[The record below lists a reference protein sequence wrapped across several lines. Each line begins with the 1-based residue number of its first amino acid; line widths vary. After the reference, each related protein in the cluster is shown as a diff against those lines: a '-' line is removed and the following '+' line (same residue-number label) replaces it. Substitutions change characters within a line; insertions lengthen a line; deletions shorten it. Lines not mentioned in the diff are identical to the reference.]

1 MSNGSV
7 LGLHSVI
14 RAPSLETV
22 LHHGIS
28 SSVPS
33 SLPSVMR
40 SESTGNQ
47 SGFIDS
53 GHSPSQLKLGLRAA
67 PAIHPHSLPDHPDGL
82 NNNAHCN
89 SLNTIAGNI
98 SLRPSERADSR
109 QLCGVNFNGRSIEL
123 NEDGKCNDIEN
134 LLNYLIKDLHLQ
146 CSVELVGSLCKLN
159 GDS

>member
-1 MSNGSV
+1 MM
-7 LGLHSVI
+7 

-40 SESTGNQ
+40 SESIGNQ

-53 GHSPSQLKLGLRAA
+53 GHSPSQLKLGIRAA
-67 PAIHPHSLPDHPDGL
+67 SAIHPHSLPEHPDGL
-82 NNNAHCN
+82 NNNVHCN
-89 SLNTIAGNI
+89 SMNAIAGNI
-98 SLRPSERADSR
+98 SLRPPERADSR

-123 NEDGKCNDIEN
+123 NEDGRFNYFHDLSYNDTEC
-134 LLNYLIKDLHLQ
+134 LLEYLIKGLHFP
-146 CSVELVGSLCKLN
+146 CSIEMVGSLC
-159 GDS
+159 S